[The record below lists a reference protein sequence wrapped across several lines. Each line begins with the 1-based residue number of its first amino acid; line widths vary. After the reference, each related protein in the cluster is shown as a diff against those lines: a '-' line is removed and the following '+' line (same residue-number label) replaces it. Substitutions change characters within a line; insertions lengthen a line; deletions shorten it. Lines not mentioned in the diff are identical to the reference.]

1 MKCLTCREFLQT
13 VGTASGAVLLT
24 ACGAQP
30 EMALPTT
37 TTANSPTS
45 TFIPTATNTPT
56 DTATATP
63 TEAPTATSSPSLTP
77 SPTPD
82 LSTLRGLADR
92 LDIEIGV
99 LLAPDELQALEI
111 QAQQFNFGVFSCPWR
126 NHEETQGEFG
136 SFGFNNDQNQ
146 FAVDHSM
153 KTRFQHLFDGIDSPE
168 WLVNGKFSKTEI
180 RECMQRWVN
189 AAIEHFESAFPGTVV
204 QYNVV
209 NEVYT
214 QDRDDFLYRVFK
226 YDYIQEAFS
235 MARAATSSLP
245 SRPKLLYSDTQNH
258 GSDPFNGRNTR
269 LTLQRI
275 EPLKNAGLIDGVA
288 CQCHLSGKF
297 PPDKT
302 DMTKTFQAYGLPVYI
317 TELDVSL
324 NKTTGSQEERYKIQ
338 ADIYR
343 TVFEAALESG
353 VCRSI
358 TFWGAGYSWLEQPEF
373 QTHQLAGP
381 NADPTLWDHQY
392 QPKPAFFAVRDVLAA
407 ALSTQ

>member
-1 MKCLTCREFLQT
+1 MKRLTRREFLKAA
-13 VGTASGAVLLT
+13 GTASGAVLLT

-30 EMALPTT
+30 ETPLPA
-37 TTANSPTS
+37 TTAASSPTS
-45 TFIPTATNTPT
+45 TFIPTATITATN
-56 DTATATP
+56 TATATS
-63 TEAPTATSSPSLTP
+63 TEAPTATSIPTETP

-92 LDIEIGV
+92 LGIEIGV
-99 LLAPDELQALEI
+99 LLAPDEPQALEI
-111 QAQQFNFGVFSCPWR
+111 QAQQFNFGAFSCSWR
-126 NHEETQGEFG
+126 NHEREQGKIG
-136 SFGFNNDQNQ
+136 NFGFNNDQNQ

-153 KTRFQHLFDGIDSPE
+153 KTRFQHLFDGLDSPE

-180 RECMQRWVN
+180 SEFMLRWVN
-189 AAIEHFESAFPGTVV
+189 AAVEHFESAFPGTVV

-209 NEVYT
+209 NEVYS

-235 MARAATSSLP
+235 MARAATTGLP
-245 SRPKLLYSDTQNH
+245 SQPKLLYSDSQNH
-258 GSDPFNGRNTR
+258 GSDPYNGRNTR
-269 LTLQRI
+269 LTMQRI
-275 EPLKNAGLIDGVA
+275 EPLKVTGLIDGVA
-288 CQCHLSGKF
+288 CQCHLSGKY

-302 DMTKTFQAYGLPVYI
+302 DMIKIFQAYGLPVYI

-343 TVFEAALESG
+343 TVFEAALESD

-373 QTHQLAGP
+373 KNHQLAGP
-381 NADPTLWDHQY
+381 SADPTLWDHQY
-392 QPKPAFFAVRDVLAA
+392 QPKPAFFAMRDVLAA
-407 ALSTQ
+407 ALPNQ